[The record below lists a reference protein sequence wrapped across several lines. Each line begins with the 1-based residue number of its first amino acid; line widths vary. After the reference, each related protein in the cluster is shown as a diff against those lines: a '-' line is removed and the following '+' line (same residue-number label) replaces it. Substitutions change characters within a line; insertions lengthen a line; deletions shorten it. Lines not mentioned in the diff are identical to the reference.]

1 MRVANIDFDNVL
13 LDKKSYQTY
22 ESIIR
27 YLELDV
33 KIRYLVLFGPG
44 WNDAI
49 YDRIRCLINEK
60 RY

>member
-1 MRVANIDFDNVL
+1 MRVADIDFGNVL

-22 ESIIR
+22 ESNIR

-44 WNDAI
+44 
-49 YDRIRCLINEK
+49 
-60 RY
+60 